1 MLEDKILIADDE
13 PNILESL
20 STIIKDSGFTV
31 LTAANGVEALQLAK
45 ANKPKVVIL
54 DVMMPQKDG
63 YQTCAE
69 LRRDPTLAGM
79 HIILLTA
86 RGQTRDKLEGMAMG
100 ANEYITKPFNPMH
113 LLNRIREI
121 IPI

>member
-1 MLEDKILIADDE
+1 MIADDE

-20 STIIKDSGFTV
+20 SIIIKDAGFTV

-45 ANKPKVVIL
+45 ENKPKVVIL

-79 HIILLTA
+79 YIILLTA
-86 RGQTRDKLEGMAMG
+86 RGQTRDKLEGMAVG